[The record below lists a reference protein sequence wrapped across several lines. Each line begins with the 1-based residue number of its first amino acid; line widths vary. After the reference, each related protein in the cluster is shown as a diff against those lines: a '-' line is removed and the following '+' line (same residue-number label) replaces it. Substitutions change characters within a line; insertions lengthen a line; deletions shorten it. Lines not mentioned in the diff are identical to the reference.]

1 MTPFINTSPQIP
13 IYRAN
18 APIIFIYYTTP
29 DQKKQGGIPCI
40 SPLFSKTN
48 PANK

>member
-1 MTPFINTSPQIP
+1 MSTSLILM
-13 IYRAN
+13 YWAD
-18 APIIFIYYTTP
+18 APIIFIHYTTP
-29 DQKKQGGIPCI
+29 HKKKQGGISCI